1 MHLVGF
7 ETIIQVI
14 KQYNRV
20 HSLYPDTTIL
30 LYLIGLLEE
39 GLLIYFEIH
48 ISVLAVT
55 KINNCSVLSL
65 HC

>member
-20 HSLYPDTTIL
+20 PSLYPDTTIL
-30 LYLIGLLEE
+30 LYLIGMLEE
-39 GLLIYFEIH
+39 RLLIYFEIH
-48 ISVLAVT
+48 M
-55 KINNCSVLSL
+55 
-65 HC
+65 